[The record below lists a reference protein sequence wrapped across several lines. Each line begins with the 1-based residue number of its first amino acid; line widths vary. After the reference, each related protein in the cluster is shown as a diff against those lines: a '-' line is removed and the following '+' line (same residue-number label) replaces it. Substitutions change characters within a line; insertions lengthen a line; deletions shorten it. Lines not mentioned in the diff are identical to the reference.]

1 MGVNMLDDLRMGEIA
16 SKSLPDGRRAS
27 IHLLTYGRARLV
39 VGDAVSPFYDDGW

>member
-1 MGVNMLDDLRMGEIA
+1 METELRDYEIA
-16 SKSLPDGRRAS
+16 AKSLPDGRRAS